1 MLPKKLDDDLSVL
14 PQIQPEEVAMMAG
27 LGFKTLINN
36 RPDGEEPQQPS
47 TDSMAEAARSAGMN
61 YVAQPVVSGAITLA
75 DVAEFREKL
84 DGADKPALAYC
95 RSGTRCTMLWA
106 LSQAGRLS
114 TDEIISR
121 ASSAGYNLDGMR
133 HQLEALAVAEQ

>member
-14 PQIQPEEVAMMAG
+14 PQIDPKDVATMAG
-27 LGFKTLINN
+27 LGFKTLVNN
-36 RPDGEEPQQPS
+36 RPDGEEPQQPAS
-47 TDSMAEAARSAGMN
+47 QTMADAAREAGMN

-84 DGADKPALAYC
+84 DGAEKPVLAFC

-106 LSQAGRLS
+106 MSQAGRLP
-114 TDEIISR
+114 TEEIIQR
-121 ASSAGYNLDGMR
+121 ASMAGYNLDGMR
-133 HQLEALAVAEQ
+133 HQLEALADAEQ